1 MESLGYVMMYFNR
14 GSLPWQGLKAA
25 NKKQKYEK
33 ISERKMT
40 TVVESLCKVS
50 CCVDS
55 LCTSEV
61 VASFEDDFLGFSFSV
76 GRVVSV

>member
-40 TVVESLCKVS
+40 TVVESLCKVKS
-50 CCVDS
+50 SGKQPKLPGRLFLDSKQILGVDIHS
-55 LCTSEV
+55 MEC
-61 VASFEDDFLGFSFSV
+61 
-76 GRVVSV
+76 